1 MTTTTPTALILPLCL
16 ALAACA
22 GPTRTPQ
29 AHDPHAVQV
38 GQPGDAACI
47 ATSAAENQRIAART
61 NAARSLAGLP
71 PVQSNS
77 LLAEVAARHACDMAA
92 RGRMTHIGSTT
103 SGPGDRL
110 RAQGYRPAIS
120 AENIAA
126 GPFSLERVLHEWT
139 ISSGH
144 LANMMLPQIREVGI
158 GQAVAADG
166 RTRYWTAVY
175 SAPSQN
181 RGQRH

>member
-1 MTTTTPTALILPLCL
+1 MTNTTPIALILPLCAVL
-16 ALAACA
+16 AGCGGAAT
-22 GPTRTPQ
+22 PPQ
-29 AHDPHAVQV
+29 ADDPYAVQV
-38 GQPGDAACI
+38 GQPGAAACI
-47 ATSAAENQRIAART
+47 PTSAAENQRIAART
-61 NAARSLAGLP
+61 NTARRQAGLP

-77 LLAEVAARHACDMAA
+77 LLAEVAAGHACDMAE

-126 GPFSLERVLHEWT
+126 GPFSLERVLHEWA

-144 LANMMLPQIREVGI
+144 LANMLLPQIRDVGI

-181 RGQRH
+181 RR